1 MIPRTYRKCP
11 LSRYTDR
18 NGRKELT
25 IAENGKKRR
34 LEWSFFLNHRNR
46 ITYNDLCRG
55 CTRDC
60 KQSFRAV
67 IILCPRYYSKRWKKE
82 DAAYGR

>member
-1 MIPRTYRKCP
+1 MPPGRVTLRGWQKGASHLPRM
-11 LSRYTDR
+11 SR
-18 NGRKELT
+18 
-25 IAENGKKRR
+25 KRR
-34 LEWSFFLNHRNR
+34 EEWSFFLNHRNR

-67 IILCPRYYSKRWKKE
+67 VVLCPRYYSKRWKKE
-82 DAAYGR
+82 G